1 MDSQIVRRDNNRSL
15 NGIDG
20 NKKIK
25 GIKRHVVVDKNAFLI
40 AVTVTIACIHDS
52 KAVYL
57 LAGCLKN
64 YAAIF
69 VLYLLM
75 QTIVEK

>member
-1 MDSQIVRRDNNRSL
+1 VRLGNNRSL

-25 GIKRHVVVDKNAFLI
+25 GTKLHVVVDKNAFLI

-52 KAVYL
+52 KLPDV
-57 LAGCLKN
+57 
-64 YAAIF
+64 
-69 VLYLLM
+69 
-75 QTIVEK
+75 